1 MTELLAER
9 LQQEKALSEYLKLH
23 PMISLEATSHRTLQ
37 LVGDLVE
44 QTSVPTRELE
54 VVPKSFDDAS
64 LRAPDVA
71 RGERPCC
78 MGDKCICVWLAR
90 WRHGEDTELA
100 FIGTEFLLPSQ
111 RAAFDAGGAPALPP
125 TPGKCLV
132 CTRYATTFMYRL
144 ARSDP
149 AFRSN
154 VRVPLTAFGNA
165 VLEGDALPT
174 HASPVHAADG
184 YRREAM
190 LFVDEAWADA
200 PAARG
205 PMGTFLFRP
214 CVKFVSTHYA
224 YVRDPGSGRPR
235 LVQRGVG
242 VGDDGDPHF
251 RQPASSNP
259 STAAP
264 RALASPTL
272 RSRN

>member
-1 MTELLAER
+1 MRPRA
-9 LQQEKALSEYLKLH
+9 Q
-23 PMISLEATSHRTLQ
+23 EATSHRTLQ
-37 LVGDLVE
+37 LIGDLVE
-44 QTSVPTRELE
+44 QSSIPTRELE
-54 VVPKSFDDAS
+54 VVPKSYDDAS

-90 WRHGEDTELA
+90 WRHGEDTDLA
-100 FIGTEFLLPSQ
+100 FVGAEFLLPSQ
-111 RAAFDAGGAPALPP
+111 RAAFDAGGAAALPP

-154 VRVPLTAFGNA
+154 VRVPLTAFGNVA
-165 VLEGDALPT
+165 IEGDALPT
-174 HASPVHAADG
+174 HASPLHEADG

-190 LFVDEAWADA
+190 LFVDEAWAEA

-224 YVRDPGSGRPR
+224 YVRDPDGGRPR

-251 RQPASSNP
+251 RQPASSSP

-264 RALASPTL
+264 KALASTTL
-272 RSRN
+272 RSRTQS